1 MLYLTN
7 KNMMDYIGV
16 LKQFAVNGASANVDY
31 LYGPFESIE
40 TACSKVPQSI
50 RSAGRTVGILTSSG
64 VVEYW
69 WKNGVTDSD
78 LVVKSQSDGGG
89 SLADNLNFVEV
100 IPTSEG
106 NIVIDNKNIPY
117 AKVTLTGDSRIFNLS
132 ISNTKEGSFGKI
144 LVFQTGL
151 KQIAVAENIKGTV
164 NLPLNN
170 GTIALLSYNRSG
182 NNIYIYT
189 DVVLGDTPYP
199 NPQRIADFQA
209 VYYDN
214 TVCIVQWTAP
224 YANNVY
230 DPATEYDMRYSNSP
244 VNADDPTAWA
254 GLSQLKNLPVPA
266 AYQTEQKYS
275 ISGLQ
280 AGNEYYIYL
289 KAVRVN
295 QGVRYISKASS
306 PVYFK
311 TINDTTDAGDKY
323 YRLELT
329 PEMLWPRRDAVSM
342 SGGKPCAPNN
352 ALDETEKDLFL
363 ENGYPDRDN
372 KSYSTYFKTES
383 KGVDNPYS
391 LVIDLNTSCILDK
404 LYLYAVGASTGEF
417 RVLISNDI
425 NDTPEYVATSTN
437 LHNGCTIVD
446 LQKKSARLLYLRY
459 DLDPFAATQTGADG
473 EEIWPLYNQGNLIG
487 QIYRL
492 MVYGRRN
499 SDIPLNI
506 LPPVRS
512 VLPRKPVDDFFN
524 VVGWF
529 YQPGR
534 MISLCS
540 GPHVRLFGSSGQ
552 FLPNMSENPV
562 SRIADVAIRPNQI
575 GWVNQNNGMDY
586 NLIQL
591 LKETYKKYGLKPFT
605 ASSSWATILRYQANS
620 SNVNKPLDGY
630 WLPGAWEPLPSKGRL
645 GYEKYFEVSMNPNSY
660 KTISKMYSQLMAVY
674 GKSAF
679 ARNDI
684 KIYPADDTEVQP
696 NMDLMCGSEIG
707 NEDDRTWSGWMAF
720 TQPEEM
726 GALLSAVYDGHCG
739 TLTDED
745 GNTKYYGIKQA
756 SPDSLVIVPGFA
768 GIVSGYIKELYLW
781 CKQNRP
787 DGKLPFDILN
797 FHTYFSDKWEY
808 DWPGGACKAVTLES
822 ILASNKNDIADGLP
836 RVLDIRNRY
845 MPDKEL
851 WITEFGYGEA
861 GGENTNSQYQCYS
874 QPGRRIGSWLIP
886 DRHRSEV
893 RAAWSIRAALTLM
906 RLGIDSVNYYAIDQ
920 MDYWSSCGYE
930 MWHWNDEASDE
941 PGAKC
946 EAIKKHMKNIDATGF
961 TAFGLF
967 GSFLNNGCYP
977 ISNTF
982 WWVATFRNR
991 LKGYIYTG
999 QKYLDTDSRIIV
1011 MCFRKLNE
1019 EKGAYII
1026 YLNDS
1031 VNTGVP
1037 NVRIPLPEG
1046 LSQVV
1051 KVTTYVPTIPN
1062 PESMP
1067 STFEFD
1073 QQRTGLP
1080 TTRKEKYINGKWV
1093 IQNKKLAGT
1102 YESFAQGTATY
1113 PANPQEGDEVYVLPT
1128 AEENPYFP
1136 IVGPV
1141 GCQVSR
1147 HLQKPS
1153 SKEYEWID
1161 PSDPT
1166 LPNGEDKWAMR
1177 YNPYLSYRQEE
1188 AVCDYIEYTEKGK
1201 HGTRG
1206 DETIINTDG
1215 AGFVENITEYPV
1227 YYFFDAIPEP
1237 DFKGKVTDV
1246 AAIAVNS
1253 SVIKLFWN
1261 NHNAEDTSYDIFV
1274 SSLPETGYSLMKNV
1288 PTGISNSAEIAG
1300 LSANTT
1306 YYFKVRPVKG
1316 SIAGELSDFASAHT
1330 IAFMPVPDNVRMAS
1344 RTSLSI
1350 ALAWDYT
1357 PDSNFVM
1364 YAVYRSSGGPF
1375 ELVGKIEDKN
1385 MKSFTDTGL
1394 KPGTAYSYKLKAFGQ
1409 TGYSEY
1415 TEEYIIS
1422 TLTAEQDAPQLQS
1435 AETDKLGTQ
1444 VALTFNLPM
1453 SAFAASLK
1461 SQFTLTEE
1469 GNACLITG
1477 AYVDPSDATKIILTI
1492 NEGSL
1497 SNYDA
1502 NRNVRVGYASPDA
1515 GITSSYGVKLE
1526 SFSNYRVRVYVG
1538 NFTNLSATYKINF
1551 ANANVATPTD
1561 ETWNNFVAVNNESGY
1576 ITAAS
1581 MRLHDTYMA
1590 DSGVTMEIVQD
1601 SGTHRW
1607 SGIGR
1612 VDVACTLTD
1621 VEKCVAES
1629 VWETFRSSLVTENI
1643 TARLKVTGL
1652 NPERRYTFRA
1662 FSSVKYGYEFEDD
1675 VRSKMKI
1682 NGVYSNIVNQ
1692 YNNEDNF
1699 AAIENVSPD
1708 ASGEVNIDFIPMRE
1722 VVGRAVNYSFM
1733 YIEEYAGSSDPTTNN
1748 VVLRDAI
1755 VNEVDEDNCVTDRN
1769 VTVYLNCVGTAT
1781 HYKIANGDID
1791 YVGWEKI
1798 PDTETMIV
1806 SHLLSDGYG
1815 EKTLNVQVKNSKY
1828 ESNIRQIILTYKDSY
1843 IPVTL
1848 KNIYVNDN
1856 ADQTD
1861 SREVH
1866 VFVEKLGTPT
1876 YYKIGETSDLSGI
1889 EWIVW
1894 TDGATTV
1901 PYTLSEGNGQK
1912 TVYVQIKDAKGVI
1925 SDIKSDTIVYGV
1937 LTLNSITI
1945 NDGAV
1950 STSNSELTV
1959 TIDYDGTPTHYR
1971 AGETSDLSGV
1981 EWIAWTGNSISYILT
1996 DTVLGEKTVYLQVK
2010 SANAESAVV
2019 SDTISLVEAALPK
2032 IVVSFSADRGNPY
2045 PTDVNYP
2052 TYQGEIINHIS
2063 GSTSTASWAD
2073 TPLKDTVGN
2082 EVGVYSVRQN
2092 DIPSNENT
2100 YIKNYITQ
2108 TITASVGESSPYPI
2122 DYIKY
2127 YLCPRVNGS
2136 ETQRF
2141 LVRFKNIAAGTY
2153 TLRVLV
2159 ASYGSYEV
2167 AANKQANCFYVAN
2180 GVSVNLPF
2188 DPATN
2193 IDQFIVI
2200 ENVTVTDDGI
2210 LDLEI
2215 YNIAGISNK
2224 PGLNLI
2230 EIVKK

>member
-1 MLYLTN
+1 
-7 KNMMDYIGV
+7 MDYIGV
-16 LKQFAVNGASANVDY
+16 LKQFAVNGVSANVDY

-78 LVVKSQSDGGG
+78 LVEKSQSDGGG
-89 SLADNLNFVEV
+89 NLADNLENFIEV

-106 NIVIDNKNIPY
+106 NIVIDNKNIPFS
-117 AKVTLTGDSRIFNLS
+117 KVTLSGDSRIFNLS

-164 NLPLNN
+164 DLPLNN

-224 YANNVY
+224 YANNIY

-244 VNADDPTAWA
+244 VNADDPTVWA
-254 GLSQLKNLPVPA
+254 GLSSLKNLPVPA

-329 PEMLWPRRDAVSM
+329 PEMLCPRRDAVSM
-342 SGGKPCAPNN
+342 SGGKPCAPANT
-352 ALDETEKDLFL
+352 LDETEKDLFL

-391 LVIDLNTSCILDK
+391 LVIDLNASCVLDK

-425 NDTPEYVATSTN
+425 NDTPEYVVTSTN
-437 LHNGCTIVD
+437 LHNGCAIVD

-459 DLDPFAATQTGADG
+459 DLDPFAATQTGVDG

-492 MVYGRRN
+492 MIYGRRN

-534 MISLCS
+534 MFSLCS

-679 ARNDI
+679 GQNDI
-684 KIYPADDTEVQP
+684 KIYPADDTEVST
-696 NMDLMCGSEIG
+696 NMDLMCGAEIG

-768 GIVSGYIKELYLW
+768 GIVSGYIKELHLW

-893 RAAWSIRAALTLM
+893 RASWSIRAALTLM

-967 GSFLNNGCYP
+967 GSFLTNGCYP
-977 ISNTF
+977 ICNTF

-1037 NVRIPLPEG
+1037 NVRIPLPER

-1051 KVTTYVPTIPN
+1051 KVTTYVPAIPN

-1080 TTRKEKYINGKWV
+1080 TTRKEKYINGEWV

-1102 YESFAQGTATY
+1102 YESFAQGDATY

-1188 AVCDYIEYTEKGK
+1188 AVCDYIEYTEEGQ
-1201 HGTRG
+1201 HGTTG

-1215 AGFVENITEYPV
+1215 AGFVENITEYPA

-1288 PTGISNSAEIAG
+1288 PAGISNSAEIAG

-1316 SIAGELSDFASAHT
+1316 SMAGELSDFASAHT
-1330 IAFMPVPDNVRMAS
+1330 ISFMPVPDNVRMAS

-1350 ALAWDYT
+1350 ALTWDYT

-1415 TEEYIIS
+1415 TEEYTVS
-1422 TLTAEQDAPQLQS
+1422 TLTAEQDSPLLQS
-1435 AETDKLGTQ
+1435 AYTDKLGTQ
-1444 VALTFNLPM
+1444 VILTFNLPM
-1453 SAFAASLK
+1453 SAFAATLK

-1469 GNACLITG
+1469 GNACMITS
-1477 AYVDPSDATKIILTI
+1477 ASLDSSDMTRIILTI

-1497 SNYDA
+1497 SNYDK
-1502 NRNVRVGYASPDA
+1502 NRNVRIGYTSIEN

-1526 SFSNYRVRVYVG
+1526 SFNNYRVRVNVG
-1538 NFTNLSATYKINF
+1538 NFTNLAAMYKINF
-1551 ANANVATPTD
+1551 TSANSETPVSD
-1561 ETWNNFVAVNNESGY
+1561 SWNNFVAVNNENGY
-1576 ITAAS
+1576 ITPAS
-1581 MRLHDTYMA
+1581 MKLHDTYGIA
-1590 DSGVTMEIVQD
+1590 SDVAVEIIQD
-1601 SGTHRW
+1601 NSTHRW
-1607 SGIGR
+1607 SGIGK
-1612 VDVACTLTD
+1612 VDVACTLAD

-1629 VWETFRSSLVTENI
+1629 IWETFRSSLVTENI
-1643 TARLKVTGL
+1643 TARLRISGL

-1662 FSSVKYGYEFEDD
+1662 FSSVRYGYEFEDD

-1692 YNNEDNF
+1692 YNNADNF
-1699 AAIENVSPD
+1699 AVIEDALPD
-1708 ASGEVNIDFIPMRE
+1708 ASGELYVDFIPMRE

-1733 YIEEYAGSSDPTTNN
+1733 YIEEYVGGSDPSTDQ
-1748 VVLRDAI
+1748 VVLRGVT
-1755 VNEVDEDNCVTDRN
+1755 VNEADDTNSVTESN
-1769 VTVYLNCVGTAT
+1769 VTMYLNCVGPAT
-1781 HYKIANGDID
+1781 HYRTSESDLSSENF
-1791 YVGWEKI
+1791 VEI
-1798 PDTETMIV
+1798 PDTTTMMV
-1806 SHLLSDGYG
+1806 PYTLSDGYG

-1843 IPVTL
+1843 IPITL

-1861 SREVH
+1861 SREVS
-1866 VFVEKLGTPT
+1866 VFIEKLGIPT
-1876 YYKIGETSDLSGI
+1876 HYRIGEVADLSGV
-1889 EWIVW
+1889 EWVVW
-1894 TDGATTV
+1894 TEGTTV
-1901 PYTLSEGNGQK
+1901 SYTLSEGNGQK
-1912 TVYVQIKDAKGVI
+1912 TVYAQIKDANVE
-1925 SDIKSDTIVYGV
+1925 SVIKSDTITFSS
-1937 LTLNSITI
+1937 LALKSISI
-1945 NDGAV
+1945 NDGAT
-1950 STSNSELTV
+1950 STSNPELTV
-1959 TIDYDGTPTHYR
+1959 TLDYDGVPTHYR
-1971 AGETSDLSGV
+1971 AGEIADLSGV
-1981 EWIAWTGNSISYILT
+1981 EWLALSGNSIPYTLT
-1996 DTVLGEKTVYLQVK
+1996 DTALGEKTIYVQVK
-2010 SANAESAVV
+2010 SAKAESVV
-2019 SDTISLVEAALPK
+2019 ISDTITFIEAILPR

-2073 TPLKDTVGN
+2073 TPIKDTLGN
-2082 EVGVYSVRQN
+2082 EVGVYSVRQS

-2108 TITASVGESSPYPI
+2108 AITAAVGESSPYPI

-2141 LVRFKNIAAGTY
+2141 LVRFKNIATGTY
-2153 TLRVLV
+2153 TIRVLV

-2180 GVSVNLPF
+2180 GVSVNLSF

-2193 IDQFIVI
+2193 VDQFIVI
-2200 ENVTVTDDGI
+2200 ENVAVTDDGI

-2215 YNIAGISNK
+2215 YNTAGISNK

-2230 EIVKK
+2230 EIAKER